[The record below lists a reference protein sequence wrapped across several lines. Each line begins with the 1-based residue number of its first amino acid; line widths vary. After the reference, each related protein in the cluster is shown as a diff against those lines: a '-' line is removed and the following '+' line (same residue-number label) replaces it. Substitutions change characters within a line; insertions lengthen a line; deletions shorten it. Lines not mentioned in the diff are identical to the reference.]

1 MKIEIEES
9 WREVLNQEFE
19 QPYFKSLWNFVNEAY
34 SSKVVYPPQENIF
47 NAFHLTPF
55 KNVKVVILGQ
65 DPYHGPNQANGLSF
79 SVKEGVVLPP
89 SLRNI
94 YKELADD
101 LDVYNSLSGD
111 LSHWAKQGVLLLNA
125 ILTVEQKMP
134 GAHQKQG
141 WEQFTDRV
149 IEVLSEERESI
160 VFILWGSYAQ
170 KKGKHI
176 DRTKHFV
183 IETVH
188 PSPLSVYRGFFGSKP
203 FSKTNDFLISK
214 KQKPIDWYIP
224 QNQKELLF

>member
-1 MKIEIEES
+1 MKIELEES
-9 WREVLNQEFE
+9 WRKVLHQEFE
-19 QPYFKSLWNFVNEAY
+19 QPYFKELWDFVTEAY
-34 SSKVVYPPQENIF
+34 ASRVVYPPQENIF

-55 KNVKVVILGQ
+55 EKVKVVILGQ

-79 SVKEGVVLPP
+79 SVKQGLVLPP

-101 LDVYNSLSGD
+101 VGVYNRLSGD
-111 LSHWAKQGVLLLNA
+111 LSPWATQGVLLLNA
-125 ILTVEQKMP
+125 ILTVEQKTP
-134 GAHQKQG
+134 GAHQKKG

-149 IEVLSEERESI
+149 IAALSEEREAI

-170 KKGKHI
+170 KKGRHI

-203 FSKTNDFLISK
+203 FSTTNAFLKSK
-214 KQKPIDWYIP
+214 GQEPIDWYLP